1 MAVAVAPKPVM
12 QSNGSPGWERE
23 RLSMTSRPWAIF
35 HWFSVGDALYNCGE
49 MLGLPRA
56 HERAASAYRRAIE
69 LDASFAPA
77 REGLV
82 MTAASSGDTTTV
94 RRFGGRYLSADS
106 AEGTS
111 VIRWRVA
118 VALADSIALKRL
130 RASFDTISTEE
141 LYPITLINSVSM
153 TGSRSRMPNVSPPS
167 SSDGRVDPIIGTHGS
182 SRLLRWLSTVGDL
195 LMRDGSGKSTMRNLS
210 GLLLTAYWMR
220 CTGMAIVSSGLR
232 QLRNWGT
239 LRTCRQ
245 LVARVYLA
253 GRTPAWW
260 SSGAWL
266 TVSSVPLDVP

>member
-1 MAVAVAPKPVM
+1 
-12 QSNGSPGWERE
+12 
-23 RLSMTSRPWAIF
+23 MTSRPWAIF

-82 MTAASSGDTTTV
+82 MTAASSGGTTTV

-182 SRLLRWLSTVGDL
+182 SRLLRWLSN
-195 LMRDGSGKSTMRNLS
+195 MRNLS